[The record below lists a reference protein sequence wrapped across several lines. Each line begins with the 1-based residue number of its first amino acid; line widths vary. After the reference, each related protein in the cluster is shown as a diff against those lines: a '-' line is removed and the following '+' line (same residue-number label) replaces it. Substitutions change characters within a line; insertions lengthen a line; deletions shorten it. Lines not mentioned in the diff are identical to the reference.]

1 MRSAPTSLSPP
12 GDSAAPRSPDSAG
25 FGPAGAAAQPLR
37 LNIGCGEQRRAGFL
51 GIDVRPC
58 AAADHVRP
66 AWDLQP
72 FAPGS
77 VDEVYSRHMLEH
89 LDPNDARRA
98 LQAWRAALRP
108 GGFLRLIVPDLA
120 FHAQQLLG
128 GATSF
133 DPHREANERHALA
146 GFFGW
151 RDESRGGNRED
162 AHRWGYTEQTLRALL
177 EDCGFVDVQRVRDGE
192 DSAAWHLHLTA
203 RRPAAGDESQDET
216 PADAKEGAAMS
227 AKRRK
232 RRAEQSNASSA
243 GTQPAGGSERE
254 HPSATRAAVADP
266 AAETARSTAEFDGR
280 PAAVTHI
287 AAGGASQPAPQP
299 ALHPNPSREPAA
311 EGTPGVALPAGQSAS
326 APTAQ
331 AAAQRVLAD
340 WRGRGRVAVFGA
352 GAHTRKILPTL
363 LAHADR
369 IAGIADDSPAAWGTT
384 IGRWVV
390 APPRQVIDESVGGV
404 LVSSD
409 TAQHPLA
416 ARVRRDYG
424 DRCAVLTLYAESV
437 ADDGPTLPDTGERQV
452 GRSLEEIEIGH
463 RARYYWALQH
473 LPAGARVLDAACGNG
488 YGSRILA
495 DGGAALV
502 FGVDVCDAAVRFAQ
516 HYFGNPQTCFAA
528 AELDDAR
535 SLRLAAE
542 RRGPF
547 EAVVSL
553 ETLEHLE
560 SPQAFLS
567 AARTLLRPAGMLYC
581 STPNAE
587 AMPLNE
593 APFHR
598 RHYSLREFKN
608 LLANS
613 GFALVDWY
621 GQEGMQIL
629 RQRAGTGQ
637 RYCLYVAQ
645 KA

>member
-1 MRSAPTSLSPP
+1 
-12 GDSAAPRSPDSAG
+12 
-25 FGPAGAAAQPLR
+25 
-37 LNIGCGEQRRAGFL
+37 
-51 GIDVRPC
+51 
-58 AAADHVRP
+58 
-66 AWDLQP
+66 
-72 FAPGS
+72 
-77 VDEVYSRHMLEH
+77 MLEH

-98 LQAWRAALRP
+98 LRAWCAALRP
-108 GGFLRLIVPDLA
+108 GGLLRLIVPDLA

-128 GATSF
+128 NAISF
-133 DPHREANERHALA
+133 EPSRESNERHALA

-177 EDCGFVDVQRVRDGE
+177 ESCGFVDVQRVREGE
-192 DSAAWHLHLTA
+192 DSAPWHLHLTA
-203 RRPAAGDESQDET
+203 RRPAAGDESPDET
-216 PADAKEGAAMS
+216 PADTNKGAAMS

-232 RRAEQSNASSA
+232 RRADQSNAGGSGPQPTLGSEPKQHEA
-243 GTQPAGGSERE
+243 GVDAIANAAADTDDAMAEPNGHAALAVDVAAEQTSRPAPELALHANPAREAAAEPGPGIAIPAGR
-254 HPSATRAAVADP
+254 
-266 AAETARSTAEFDGR
+266 
-280 PAAVTHI
+280 
-287 AAGGASQPAPQP
+287 
-299 ALHPNPSREPAA
+299 
-311 EGTPGVALPAGQSAS
+311 SAS

-352 GAHTRKILPTL
+352 GAHTRKILPAL
-363 LAHADR
+363 LEHADR

-390 APPRQVIDESVGGV
+390 APPPQVIDDSVGGI

-424 DRCAVLTLYAESV
+424 DRCAVLTLYAES
-437 ADDGPTLPDTGERQV
+437 AAEDGPTLPDTGERQI

-516 HYFGNPQTCFAA
+516 HYFGGPQTRFAV

-547 EAVVSL
+547 DAVVSL

-560 SPQAFLS
+560 SPQVFLS
-567 AARTLLRPAGMLYC
+567 AARALLRPAGMLYC

-587 AMPLNE
+587 AMPLRE

-629 RQRAGTGQ
+629 RQRTGTGQ